1 MFPPPRLWL
10 VVLWIF
16 VAAGHCACM
25 AAEGKLQPPYT
36 KPVIQTRHDDAVHPE
51 SGAYASVLPVSLNA
65 TVADPFLTP
74 ATLMEGVRSTGKAI
88 TPQHIFTNAAL
99 RLVFDVPNPGLD
111 FVINLTSAQYPL
123 LQDPNGT
130 LWRSVLPSKIEVVK
144 QSSKYTYDVGNL
156 NLRSYQSQSESV
168 EVVAG
173 APAADAECFTLKA
186 CCAVNSSYY
195 QKYELVDSPVPPY
208 VCTGV
213 PIPYLLRHFTFGV
226 DSTVKFREAAEGASC
241 EMKANRWTE
250 ESATC
255 TANLNAVLAG
265 VTASPPHRLPSRA
278 FSLCRQGDNLTN
290 SESGSSPIPVV
301 ITAFCSESRC
311 IGYTPANYRSDR
323 STCLNYPLGFYTS
336 ADENNTNQFSSF
348 EDNAA
353 AFWPYLFN
361 DCKWID
367 DVTMSSPT
375 TIQDI
380 SLQCDVPA
388 STGWSLSYENF
399 SAHLTDTIAPLF
411 PIGRPTR
418 VAGQYASPTDKD
430 TILFE
435 LEYVSFSSFKAGRW
449 TFRICTTRQCATS
462 TVPVAGDTGH
472 YPNVMRV
479 NVSAS
484 KLGLSASPHEPAV
497 GVEVYSATTPTTS
510 PFRTL
515 LAPSVVYV
523 DKAAT
528 PLSQDTVNMTLA
540 RDPPERV
547 PSPYDASTSGRTTSR
562 VLCEGDYR
570 FSTVTNN
577 CQPLT
582 DEDCATKYRGR
593 RSKFDPVARACAY
606 PVPPLNGPLVFKP
619 LAEPKPPRTY
629 SPEELRAILKT
640 VKLPQ
645 FLRTMEKSY
654 EDYER
659 QMARW
664 EGRSVRFPP
673 GRAAAA
679 EDTDVVAVAAA
690 DESAVTYINESPMPG
705 ARGLSVTCI
714 AATCVLWTVALLRD
728 VLEKL
733 FGLGPWH
740 DQRRCAFFAGAVNC
754 WHWLSGACAEG
765 HNEARPRQRRATSNT
780 TATPT
785 TAQPSAPRSAT
796 QSGQSGQHANPALQ
810 KRKGKGATF
819 TADTPLQ
826 STRKSPHGA
835 PREPVTSAP
844 FQPRDP
850 TATPQREKQDGGQ
863 KRHLPRTH
871 NSRDA
876 EREHRQSVSAGTTG
890 PASSWGDARHYV
902 SAAHPPAYDVFGFSE
917 APHAPFGSGAGFAA
931 PGDMPFLGG
940 DYTGQRVWLSDE
952 GVGLGYVPAAFARPH
967 STSSH
972 RCHSCPSS
980 PYPTSSP
987 PSPEW
992 HPFEDVYPTVPSPC
1006 YAPYDAPLPEFSLNP
1021 SSTSYPGFA
1030 RAAPP
1035 SPFAGFDAFP
1045 PVSSVRQSSRVEVL
1059 SSDTDGA
1066 HGDNRAAEAPSPA
1079 GRTRRPN
1086 SMV

>member
-1 MFPPPRLWL
+1 MS
-10 VVLWIF
+10 
-16 VAAGHCACM
+16 AGQ
-25 AAEGKLQPPYT
+25 LRPPYT
-36 KPVIQTRHDDAVHPE
+36 SPVIQTWHDDAVHPE
-51 SGAYASVLPVSLNA
+51 SGAKASVLPVSFNA

-74 ATLMEGVRSTGKAI
+74 AILMEGLRSTGKAI
-88 TPQHIFTNAAL
+88 TPRHIFTNAAL
-99 RLVFDVPNPGLD
+99 RVVFDVPNPGLD
-111 FVINLTSAQYPL
+111 FFINLTSATYPL
-123 LQDPNGT
+123 IQDLNGT
-130 LWRSVLPSKIEVVK
+130 LWQSVLPAKIEVVK
-144 QSSKYTYDVGNL
+144 QNSKYTYDVGSL
-156 NLRSYQSQSESV
+156 SVKSHRSQSESV

-173 APAADAECFTLKA
+173 APTADAECFTLKA
-186 CCAVNSSYY
+186 CCALNSSYY

-213 PIPYLLRHFTFGV
+213 PIPYLLRHFTFDV
-226 DSTVKFREAAEGASC
+226 DSTVKFRESAEGASC
-241 EMKANRWTE
+241 EMRANRWTE
-250 ESATC
+250 GSAMC
-255 TANLNAVLAG
+255 TTDSRVSLAG
-265 VTASPPHRLPSRA
+265 VTASPPYRLPSSA

-290 SESGSSPIPVV
+290 SESGPSPIPVV

-348 EDNAA
+348 EGNAA
-353 AFWPYLFN
+353 ALWPYYYN
-361 DCKWID
+361 GCRWID

-375 TIQDI
+375 TIRDI

-418 VAGQYASPTDKD
+418 VSGQYVSPTDTD

-435 LEYVSFSSFKAGRW
+435 LEYISFSSFKAGRW
-449 TFRICTTRQCATS
+449 TFRICTSQKCATP

-479 NVSAS
+479 TVSAS
-484 KLGLSASPHEPAV
+484 QLGLSASPREPAV
-497 GVEVYSATTPTTS
+497 SVEVYSAITPTTS

-523 DKAAT
+523 DTAAT
-528 PLSQDTVNMTLA
+528 PLSQDTMNITLA

-547 PSPYDASTSGRTTSR
+547 PSPYAASTSGGTTSQ

-570 FSTVTNN
+570 FSTVMNN

-582 DEDCATKYRGR
+582 DKDCATKYRAR
-593 RSKFDPVARACAY
+593 RSKFDPVTRACAY
-606 PVPPLNGPLVFKP
+606 PVPPLNGPLVFKS

-645 FLRTMEKSY
+645 FLRTMEKLY
-654 EDYER
+654 EDYEWE
-659 QMARW
+659 MVRW
-664 EGRSVRFPP
+664 EGGPVRLPP

-679 EDTDVVAVAAA
+679 EDTGVAAVAAA
-690 DESAVTYINESPMPG
+690 DESGVTYINESPMPG

-714 AATCVLWTVALLRD
+714 SATCVLWTVALLRD
-728 VLEKL
+728 VLQKL
-733 FGLGPWH
+733 FAMGPWH
-740 DQRRCAFFAGAVNC
+740 GQRQCGFFASAVSC
-754 WHWLSGACAEG
+754 CHWLRGACAKDR
-765 HNEARPRQRRATSNT
+765 NEARPQQRSATSNT
-780 TATPT
+780 TVTPT
-785 TAQPSAPRSAT
+785 TVQASAPRSTT

-810 KRKGKGATF
+810 ERKGQGATL
-819 TADTPLQ
+819 TAETPLE
-826 STRKSPHGA
+826 STRKSPHGG
-835 PREPVTSAP
+835 PREPATSAP
-844 FQPRDP
+844 FQPRDT
-850 TATPQREKQDGGQ
+850 TAIPQRKRQDGGK

-871 NSRDA
+871 NSHDA
-876 EREHRQSVSAGTTG
+876 EQEHRQSVPAGATRPG
-890 PASSWGDARHYV
+890 SSWGDARPDV
-902 SAAHPPAYDVFGFSE
+902 SAAHPPAYDVFGFPE
-917 APHAPFGSGAGFAA
+917 AQHVPFGSGPGFAA
-931 PGDMPFLGG
+931 PGDMPFFEG
-940 DYTGQRVWLSDE
+940 DYTSQRVWFSDE

-967 STSSH
+967 SASSH
-972 RCHSCPSS
+972 RCHSGPSS
-980 PYPTSSP
+980 PYPASSP
-987 PSPEW
+987 PSPGW
-992 HPFEDVYPTVPSPC
+992 YPFENVHHPAPSPC
-1006 YAPYDAPLPEFSLNP
+1006 YAPYDAPLPGFSLDP
-1021 SSTSYPGFA
+1021 SSTPYYGSTH
-1030 RAAPP
+1030 AAPP

-1066 HGDNRAAEAPSPA
+1066 HGDNSAPAAPSPA